1 MGLKL
6 NKVGNAKNLEVTL
19 FMRYVKQAFIRCMIM
34 QQGFWGEKGGG
45 GGVCLGFGVE
55 SWEQD
60 TFCYDKLNP
69 YASSPINPSANVSC
83 MTQTQVIR

>member
-34 QQGFWGEKGGG
+34 QQGFWGERGGG
-45 GGVCLGFGVE
+45 GRVYRVWGGIVGAGHFL
-55 SWEQD
+55 
-60 TFCYDKLNP
+60 L
-69 YASSPINPSANVSC
+69 
-83 MTQTQVIR
+83 